1 MVMYFENC
9 IRTER
14 IFDNVMNVM
23 DFRKNTKIS
32 EPFSIAPV
40 YKDKQRE
47 GYLGK
52 TFMVAFQN
60 TNLGNF
66 RKIQQQPKI
75 AFYKL

>member
-40 YKDKQRE
+40 YKDK
-47 GYLGK
+47 
-52 TFMVAFQN
+52 
-60 TNLGNF
+60 
-66 RKIQQQPKI
+66 
-75 AFYKL
+75 